1 MKKEVK
7 QLIEGRES
15 LAENEVKDILKA
27 YDIPTTTYQVIRSE
41 ADLSKL
47 KLSFPVALK
56 VCSPKILHKT
66 DVEGVK
72 LNIKNKADL
81 AQSFKEFKERFPQ
94 EKFLVEEMK
103 PKGIEII
110 MGLIRDP
117 TFGLS
122 IMVGIGGIFTEI
134 YKDVSFRVLPIGR
147 RDVEQMLG
155 ELKGRALLE
164 GFRGIKSDREAV
176 INLLLNLSKLGQDLN
191 EYLDQMDLNPI
202 FVYKNGL
209 AVVDAKLL
217 LKKR

>member
-1 MKKEVK
+1 MKEGVR

-27 YDIPTTTYQVIRSE
+27 YNIPTTTYQLVSDE

-47 KLSFPVALK
+47 RLSFPVALK

-66 DVEGVK
+66 DVGGVK
-72 LNIKNKADL
+72 LNIKSKTEL

-94 EKFLVEEMK
+94 EKLLVEEMK

-117 TFGLS
+117 TFDLS
-122 IMVGIGGIFTEI
+122 IMAGIGGIFTEI
-134 YKDVSFRVLPIGR
+134 YKDVAFRVLPIERG
-147 RDVEQMLG
+147 DAEEMLK
-155 ELKGRALLE
+155 ELKGKALLE

-176 INLLLNLSKLGQDLN
+176 IKLLLNLSKLGQDLN
-191 EYLDQMDLNPI
+191 KYLDQMDLNPI
-202 FVYKNGL
+202 FVYEKGL